1 MKLLCAL
8 AARAFR
14 SQHYHLTNGLLSN
27 SFVSEPRTTSGM
39 AVNKKKAG
47 SASFLDKQT
56 YLRVNTYDGGKKTYS
71 ILGPGNIKNKHISR

>member
-1 MKLLCAL
+1 
-8 AARAFR
+8 
-14 SQHYHLTNGLLSN
+14 
-27 SFVSEPRTTSGM
+27 M